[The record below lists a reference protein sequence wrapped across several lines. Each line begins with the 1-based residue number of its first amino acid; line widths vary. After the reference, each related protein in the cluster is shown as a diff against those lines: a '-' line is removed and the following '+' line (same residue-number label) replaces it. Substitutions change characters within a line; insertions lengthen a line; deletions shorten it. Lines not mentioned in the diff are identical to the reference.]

1 MASISPRDSLGHV
14 AEVHGP
20 VVDVA
25 CDALPL
31 VHRALETTHRAN
43 TF

>member
-20 VVDVA
+20 VADVA
-25 CDALPL
+25 CDTLPL
-31 VHRALETTHRAN
+31 LHRALEMTHRAN